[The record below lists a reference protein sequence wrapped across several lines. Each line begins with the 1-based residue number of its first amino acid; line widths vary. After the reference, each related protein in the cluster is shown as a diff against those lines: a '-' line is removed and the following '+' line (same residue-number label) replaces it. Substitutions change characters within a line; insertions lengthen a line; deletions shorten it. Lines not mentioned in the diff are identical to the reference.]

1 MAPSSSGRTP
11 DTYRRPTRR
20 SSGGGFDRFT
30 AFVQRYKWALIAA
43 AVLSVAGS
51 FVFIEY
57 VISGLPSLEQLE
69 NPKPELATKV
79 YSIDGEVLETFYFK
93 NRSHVSYDKLP
104 QHVID
109 ALISTEDKDFYD
121 HWGVTPWR
129 FVRAMIKNVLTL
141 RMREGASTIT
151 QQLARNIY
159 NLQLAHETSFDKMTR
174 KLREFITSVQI
185 ERTYTKKEILEMYLN
200 IIYLGRSAYGISA
213 ASSIYFDKDVSEL
226 TVGEGAL
233 LIGLA
238 KGPGYYDPVRH
249 PMRALGRRTLVLQQ
263 MVKAGKLTEEEM
275 SRIEKAPLAFHTSD
289 VEGTAGLAPHFSEYV
304 RRQLLEK
311 AEKYGFD
318 IYKDGLAVYTTI
330 DTRMQKAANRAVEE
344 HLAEK
349 QPLFDKQWNWSRH
362 PAALAKAIDKS
373 ARESMAYKHAETPAQ
388 QDSIVNILRTDRQF
402 IDSVKRAWQNI
413 EVGVVVIDPHD
424 GGIRAMVGG
433 RNFRSFKY
441 GLNHATQ
448 IKRQPGS
455 AFKPFV
461 YTAAI
466 DNGYAPTYEIENN
479 PISMKMADGSIW
491 SPQNFDGEIGGR
503 YTIREAITESINLVA
518 VHAIMSITTTAQ
530 VVEYA
535 HRMGIKSYIP
545 PYASIAL
552 GTPVVSPVEIT
563 SAFGTLANE
572 GVYVEPMS
580 ILKIEDKDGNTI
592 EENVPEQREAL
603 SKETSYIM
611 TSMLQDVINSGNGT
625 GGRVRSYFRYPA
637 AGKTGTTQD
646 YADAWFLGYTPFLA
660 AGVWVGFDDQAVSFT
675 TSEGQG
681 GRSAAPLWGRMMQYI
696 YADKSIKIRRDYF
709 EMPSGVVRETI
720 CSDTKKLATP
730 SCPQTETEIF
740 NIKYLPPQCD
750 KHGNGARSK
759 NKTQF

>member
-1 MAPSSSGRTP
+1 MTPTSSQRNSGRT
-11 DTYRRPTRR
+11 
-20 SSGGGFDRFT
+20 GGGFDRIKT
-30 AFVQRYKWALIAA
+30 FVAQYKWALLAA
-43 AVLSVAGS
+43 ALLAVICS
-51 FVFIEY
+51 FAFIEY

-93 NRSHVSYDKLP
+93 NRSHISYDKLP
-104 QHVID
+104 PYVID

-129 FVRAMIKNVLTL
+129 FVRAMIKNILSL
-141 RMREGASTIT
+141 RIREGASTIT
-151 QQLARNIY
+151 QQLARNLY
-159 NLQLAHETSFDKMTR
+159 NLQLAHETSFDKITR
-174 KLREFITSVQI
+174 KLREYITSVQI
-185 ERTYTKKEILEMYLN
+185 ERTYTKREILEMYLN
-200 IIYLGRSAYGISA
+200 VIYLGRSAYGIQSA
-213 ASSIYFDKDVSEL
+213 ASIYFDKDASEL
-226 TVGEGAL
+226 TIGEGTL

-249 PMRALGRRTLVLQQ
+249 PMRARGRQDIVLQQ
-263 MVKAGKLTEEEM
+263 MVKAGKISEDELLKIQKT
-275 SRIEKAPLAFHTSD
+275 PLSFHTND
-289 VEGTAGLAPHFSEYV
+289 IEGTAGLAPHFSEYI
-304 RRQLLEK
+304 RRQLLDK

-318 IYKDGLAVYTTI
+318 IYKDGLAVYTTL

-349 QPLFDKQWNWSRH
+349 QPMFDKWWNWNRH
-362 PAALAKAIDKS
+362 TAVLAKALDKCS
-373 ARESMAYKHAETPAQ
+373 RETAAYKRAETRAQ
-388 QDSIVNILRTDRQF
+388 QDSIVNALRMNPQF
-402 IDSVKRAWQNI
+402 IDSVKRVWQNI

-441 GLNHATQ
+441 GLNHAIQ

-455 AFKPFV
+455 AFKAFV

-479 PISMKMADGSIW
+479 PISLKMVDGTIW
-491 SPQNFDGEIGGR
+491 APQNFTADEVGGK

-518 VHAIMSITTTAQ
+518 VHAIMSITTPAQ
-530 VVEYA
+530 VVQYA
-535 HRMGIKSYIP
+535 HRMGIKSTVP
-545 PYASIAL
+545 PYESIAL
-552 GTPVVSPVEIT
+552 GTPVVTPLEIT
-563 SAFGTLANE
+563 SAYGTLANE
-572 GVYVEPMS
+572 GVSVEPMS

-592 EENVPEQREAL
+592 EENLPEKHEAL

-611 TSMLQDVINSGNGT
+611 TSMLEDVINKPNGT

-660 AGVWVGFDDQAVSFT
+660 AGVWVGFDDQAVSFA
-675 TSEGQG
+675 SLEGQG
-681 GRSAAPLWGRMMQYI
+681 GRAAAPLWGRMMQYI
-696 YADKSIKIRRDYF
+696 YEDKSIKIGRGYF
-709 EMPSGVVRETI
+709 EMPPGVVRETV

-730 SCPQTETEIF
+730 SCPETETEVF
-740 NIKYLPPQCD
+740 NLKYLPPLCD
-750 KHGNGARSK
+750 KHGNGVRST